1 MAYDNNKTLHMK
13 TDFARKNCLGGS
25 FAWAIDMENPQ
36 EKLTISE
43 SGPKQLPSLFVLAGA
58 LFSAFFFFI

>member
-25 FAWAIDMENPQ
+25 FVWAIDMENPQ

-43 SGPKQLPSLFVLAGA
+43 GPKQLPSQLVLVGA
-58 LFSAFFFFI
+58 LFSAFFFFM